1 MDKRIEPELPS
12 ITPDLDQVET
22 YKQSLNPSN
31 SQPSPSSEGPEQ
43 QTAPVKKAGAMSWL
57 GAISIIALAAGSYG
71 LYQQNQTTQAQLLE
85 STKRIAELERTLS
98 ATGEEMGASAGAIQA
113 KLAALSERTDELWS
127 QMDKLW
133 ASAWRRNQSEIKKL
147 KDQTSSIAKN
157 QSEQANTQSGVA
169 TKVATLSQSQT
180 DLAFKLSLLEEQQQA
195 AQALKK
201 QLSSINTDLDQLKSQ
216 SRGRDAKQVEIGG
229 TLAQLEITQ
238 NALAEQLERLETRL
252 ATAAKAPKAVN

>member
-31 SQPSPSSEGPEQ
+31 NPPSSSGEGPEQ
-43 QTAPVKKAGAMSWL
+43 HATPAKKAGVMSWL
-57 GAISIIALAAGSYG
+57 GALSIIALAAGSYG
-71 LYQQNQTTQAQLLE
+71 LYQQNLTTQAQLLE
-85 STKRIAELERTLS
+85 SSKRIAQLERALS
-98 ATGEEMGASAGAIQA
+98 ATGEEMGESAGAIQA

-147 KDQTSSIAKN
+147 KEQTSDIVKS
-157 QSEQANTQSGVA
+157 QTEQANTQSSVA

-195 AQALKK
+195 AQALKS
-201 QLSSINTDLDQLKSQ
+201 QLTSINTDLDQLKSQ

-229 TLAQLEITQ
+229 TLAQLEMTQ

-252 ATAAKAPKAVN
+252 AAAAKTQQAVN

>member
-31 SQPSPSSEGPEQ
+31 NKAPSPNSGSEH
-43 QTAPVKKAGAMSWL
+43 QTAPEKKGGFMAWL
-57 GAISIIALAAGSYG
+57 GALSIVALAAGSYG
-71 LYQQNQTTQAQLLE
+71 LYQQNQATQAQLLE

-98 ATGEEMGASAGAIQA
+98 ATGEEMGESAGAIQA
-113 KLAALSERTDELWS
+113 KVTALSERTDELWS

-147 KDQTSSIAKN
+147 KEQTNQIAKS
-157 QSEQANTQSGVA
+157 QTEQLNTQSSVA
-169 TKVATLSQSQT
+169 TKVASLSQSQT

-195 AQALKK
+195 AEALKG
-201 QLSSINTDLDQLKSQ
+201 QLSSINADLDQLKSQ

-229 TLAQLEITQ
+229 TIAQLEMTQ
-238 NALAEQLERLETRL
+238 SALAEQLERLESRL
-252 ATAAKAPKAVN
+252 ASAATTQQAVN